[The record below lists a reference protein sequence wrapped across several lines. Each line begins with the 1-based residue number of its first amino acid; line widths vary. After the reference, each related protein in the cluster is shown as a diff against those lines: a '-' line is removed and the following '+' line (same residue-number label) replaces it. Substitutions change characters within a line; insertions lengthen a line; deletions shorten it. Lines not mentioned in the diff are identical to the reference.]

1 MGVGGRRG
9 EPPQRHRQEGPGE
22 VPLQAVQDL
31 RLLREEDALGVD
43 PFLWILA
50 GAIFSIYVQ
59 NWGNYSATFGS
70 VSAAVVLLLWMY
82 NSAQILVLGAAF
94 NAELEEAAKAAER

>member
-1 MGVGGRRG
+1 MRYVW
-9 EPPQRHRQEGPGE
+9 PG
-22 VPLQAVQDL
+22 AVL
-31 RLLREEDALGVD
+31 ASL
-43 PFLWILA
+43 LWIVA

-82 NSAQILVLGAAF
+82 NSAQIFVLGAAF
-94 NAELEEAAKAAER
+94 NAAIEKADGVAPTTGVVTGS